1 MLELQHVV
9 KSYGDKTALKDFSLK
24 LDNGLFGLLGEN
36 GAGKSTLIK
45 ILTCNLER
53 DGGSILFDGKEICDM
68 GRDYRAL
75 IGYLPQ
81 ESVGYPR
88 MRVGEFLEYIAA
100 LKGLAYDRKQLR
112 ETGYLL

>member
-45 ILTCNLER
+45 ILEKR
-53 DGGSILFDGKEICDM
+53 SVIWGGI
-68 GRDYRAL
+68 
-75 IGYLPQ
+75 
-81 ESVGYPR
+81 
-88 MRVGEFLEYIAA
+88 
-100 LKGLAYDRKQLR
+100 
-112 ETGYLL
+112 TGH

>member
-45 ILTCNLER
+45 ILT
-53 DGGSILFDGKEICDM
+53 
-68 GRDYRAL
+68 
-75 IGYLPQ
+75 
-81 ESVGYPR
+81 
-88 MRVGEFLEYIAA
+88 
-100 LKGLAYDRKQLR
+100 
-112 ETGYLL
+112 